1 MDDLSKEL
9 EDEKREFEE
18 NLDKDSD
25 GRLDREEVKR
35 WAVPSLPGD
44 VEYFEDEAD
53 HLIHVADKNEVCG
66 NSSYNTINDHVSIIL
81 CHGTSLFWTDLE
93 QRIKCPDFA

>member
-66 NSSYNTINDHVSIIL
+66 NSSYNTINDHVSIIIIIMQWNFSIIL
-81 CHGTSLFWTDLE
+81 DRLGTENKVS
-93 QRIKCPDFA
+93 